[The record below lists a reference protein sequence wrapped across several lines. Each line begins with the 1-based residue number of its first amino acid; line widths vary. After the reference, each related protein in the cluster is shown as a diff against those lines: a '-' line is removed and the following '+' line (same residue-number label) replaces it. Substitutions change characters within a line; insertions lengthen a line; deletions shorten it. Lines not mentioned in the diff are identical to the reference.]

1 MSISP
6 VDGSADT
13 IFMSTSQRTFFSVVA
28 MSLRSEMSPVALPPA
43 CVSSANSAFGVWMT
57 KRGTWANAEAGSLQA
72 AIELE
77 NRTQILART
86 TGDLMRAAEDL
97 LARRKRRGEP

>member
-1 MSISP
+1 MRSRP
-6 VDGSADT
+6 SASAWSETVADERLLPRVLEIART
-13 IFMSTSQRTFFSVVA
+13 IA
-28 MSLRSEMSPVALPPA
+28 
-43 CVSSANSAFGVWMT
+43 ANSAFGVWMT

-86 TGDLMRAAEDL
+86 TGDLARAAENL
-97 LARRKRRGEP
+97 LARRKRRSEGDA